1 MPNIE
6 RVFFAID
13 VMNLF
18 HSAKDYFGKDYRIN
32 FNKLVRMV
40 TNKPICRLPRTLNS
54 IAYTVTPNFRIKRDG
69 TFQRTEV
76 RKSIGFIK
84 SLEHL
89 SIQVKNRE
97 TYVEKGIAKPM
108 ATDWDVGITVDALNK
123 LDEYDTFSLASGDGD
138 YSLLIDD
145 LKSKGKYTEIV
156 TLEKSASRI
165 LCATAH
171 RVMFITE
178 KEMFLRSNDGRVPEK
193 NQTSPYKDK
202 AFPSQNRT

>member
-1 MPNIE
+1 MSKVE

-32 FNKLVRMV
+32 FAKLVKLIV
-40 TNKPICRLPRTLNS
+40 NKPICRLPRVVES
-54 IAYTVTPNFRIKRDG
+54 VAYTVTPNFRINKDG

-76 RKSIGFIK
+76 RKSVGFIK
-84 SLEHL
+84 SLKQL
-89 SIQVKNRE
+89 NIQVKNRE

-123 LDEYDTFSLASGDGD
+123 LDSYDTFSLASGDGD

-145 LKSKGKYTEIV
+145 LKMKGKYTEIV
-156 TLEKSASRI
+156 SLEKSASRI

-171 RVMFITE
+171 RAIFITRD
-178 KEMFLRSNDGRVPEK
+178 EMFVRPKDGRPTPE
-193 NQTSPYKDK
+193 NAASSGQDK
-202 AFPSQNRT
+202 EIPR